1 VLGSSRFK
9 LAYLVVLPAL
19 VIAACVLGYFSV
31 LTASQFAR
39 LGVQSIAES
48 SLYLLEDRVA
58 KIEQEIIA
66 GDNQAIRL
74 VDTDGFASLEQQ
86 WKPAAEEL
94 TPSVRALV
102 VLDDRLHVMAFTARV
117 ARREERALS
126 RLLLDRIVPDLD
138 LPALA
143 PGRLKH
149 LHRRYDGRSQ
159 LIAYQ
164 ATVRDGRRRYVVAQH
179 DVGFL
184 VREVFP
190 RWLGPETSAPW
201 YNVIDEEN
209 RPVFGPRLS
218 EAGDYVVGRRF
229 PSTLYMWRL
238 QVAPTA
244 ASELQAKSRTSQVN
258 QAALIGLSLVIILVA
273 VIVLLLAADKER
285 RLANLKSDFIATV
298 SHELKTPLSVIR
310 MFGEM
315 LLTGRVRS
323 PDKQQEYLEMI
334 CSETERLSG
343 LIENVLD
350 FAALER
356 GKRTYQMRDCDLHAV
371 AARAVDA
378 LHYRFERENTAVE
391 IVREGGGEPA
401 VAHVDEEAILL
412 VLINLLDNA
421 MKYAP
426 GAPIQLRVD
435 PGPKEIL
442 LRVHDH
448 GPGISPQDLARVF
461 ERFYRTRGRDKARG
475 SGIGLAIVKRIAEEH
490 RGRAWAEN
498 APDGGAIV
506 SVAIPR
512 VSGAPT
518 SRTEIDSDPR
528 VPASGEGRAIDTTT
542 PVGIVAPHG

>member
-1 VLGSSRFK
+1 MPGFSRFK
-9 LAYLVVLPAL
+9 LATIVLLPAL
-19 VIAACVLGYFSV
+19 VIAACVLAYFSV

-39 LGVQSIAES
+39 LGIQSIAES

-58 KIEQEIIA
+58 KIEQQIIA
-66 GDNQAIRL
+66 GDNQAFRL
-74 VDTDGFASLEQQ
+74 VDVDGLASLEQQ

-102 VLDDRLHVMAFTARV
+102 VLDDRLSVMAFTARV

-138 LPALA
+138 LPHLA
-143 PGRLKH
+143 PGVLKH

-159 LIAYQ
+159 LISYQ
-164 ATVRDGRRRYVVAQH
+164 AIVRDGQRHYVVAQH
-179 DVGFL
+179 DVGFI
-184 VREVFP
+184 VRELFP
-190 RWLGPETSAPW
+190 TWLGPETSAPW

-209 RPVFGPRLS
+209 RPVFGPRLA

-229 PSTLYMWRL
+229 PTTLYMWRL

-244 ASELQAKSRTSQVN
+244 ASELQAKGRTSRFN
-258 QAALIGLSLVIILVA
+258 QAALIGLSLAIILVA
-273 VIVLLLAADKER
+273 VVLLLLAADKER

-323 PDKQQEYLEMI
+323 ADKHQEYLEII

-356 GKRTYQMRDCDLHAV
+356 GKRTYQMRDCDIQTIAT
-371 AARAVDA
+371 RAVEA
-378 LHYRFERENTAVE
+378 LHYRFERETTTVE
-391 IVREGGGEPA
+391 IVHRGEPA
-401 VAHVDEEAILL
+401 LAHVDEEAILL
-412 VLINLLDNA
+412 VVVNLLDNA

-426 GAPIQLRVD
+426 GAPIELVIETRPHEV
-435 PGPKEIL
+435 L
-442 LRVHDH
+442 LRVRDH
-448 GPGISPQDLARVF
+448 GPGIPAHDLERVF

-490 RGRAWAEN
+490 GGRAWAEN
-498 APDGGAIV
+498 ANDGGAIV
-506 SVAIPR
+506 GIAIPR
-512 VSGAPT
+512 SRRAAPQDADAQPGHAP
-518 SRTEIDSDPR
+518 SPR
-528 VPASGEGRAIDTTT
+528 ADAIDTTP
-542 PVGIVAPHG
+542 PVDIVARHG